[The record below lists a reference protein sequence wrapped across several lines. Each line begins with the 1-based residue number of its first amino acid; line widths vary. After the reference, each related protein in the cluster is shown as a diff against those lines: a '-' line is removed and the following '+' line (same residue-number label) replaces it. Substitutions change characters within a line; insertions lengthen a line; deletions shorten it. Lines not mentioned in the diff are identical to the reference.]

1 MYAITSFTLQDA
13 NTVIQSSDTVEG
25 MIHYEMNAMFMYTVT
40 TGLVGALM
48 SWEILVLSIK
58 GWALLKEK
66 HKMRH

>member
-1 MYAITSFTLQDA
+1 
-13 NTVIQSSDTVEG
+13 
-25 MIHYEMNAMFMYTVT
+25 MIHYEMNAMFMYTIT

-66 HKMRH
+66 YKMRN